1 MFYIFLLLSFIPLD
15 IYPYEYSAPATNS
28 WKFPKCKVKKARRG
42 LPLFTSHDLFSSL
55 LSHQGPSY
63 LRKISADMFELVGVQ
78 GQEDD
83 LSDLVDYDDKMKAAK
98 NDGGSGGD
106 VCGTEEKEGADD
118 VV

>member
-1 MFYIFLLLSFIPLD
+1 
-15 IYPYEYSAPATNS
+15 
-28 WKFPKCKVKKARRG
+28 
-42 LPLFTSHDLFSSL
+42 
-55 LSHQGPSY
+55 
-63 LRKISADMFELVGVQ
+63 MFELVGVQ

-98 NDGGSGGD
+98 SDGGSGGD